1 MGLQQKKNV
10 KVNLDYLLDFYKAE
24 NVYKIIKR
32 NTKHKAKLLLFEKNY
47 IANISLI
54 IDVLKNKKYKHG
66 SYNIFIINER
76 KLRLIMS
83 EKLGDK
89 IINHLVSYYVLFP
102 ILEPKLID
110 TNVAARKNKGT
121 LYAINKL
128 KIYINKLKTNYD
140 SFYVLKVDITKFF
153 YNIDHKVLL
162 NLLKKDI
169 KDPDLYNLIKEIVK
183 SSENKETRQALKK
196 EIERYRKKIIK
207 SNLNNKEKERRINNL
222 NKIPISEKGKGL
234 PIGNLS
240 SQILAIYYLNT
251 LDHFI
256 KEKLKHKYYVRYM
269 DDFIILHHDKKYLKY
284 TLIEIKKYL
293 KKLKLD
299 INDKTFI
306 SEIHN
311 GFIFLGVRFVLDDK
325 RLRLILP
332 QNNKIKIRRKLQNI
346 KGRKNK
352 YNYLMSHYNGYL
364 SFFDENN
371 FLYKNISYKNRQV
384 INHYYRLS
392 DNYNFRIINLCYKDI
407 DVEKINF
414 NIKMLVNKYKVNNIE
429 FIIILLDKL
438 HMKLLLGLNNE
449 EKIPNIKAVH
459 NTILVVIE

>member
-1 MGLQQKKNV
+1 MDSQQRKNV
-10 KVNLDYLLDFYKAE
+10 KVNLDYLLDFYKVE

-54 IDVLKNKKYKHG
+54 ADILKNKKYKHG

-183 SSENKETRQALKK
+183 SSENKETRLALKK

-207 SNLNNKEKERRINNL
+207 SNLNNKEKERRINSL

-256 KEKLKHKYYVRYM
+256 KEELRHKYYVRYM
-269 DDFIILHHDKKYLKY
+269 DDFIILHHDKNYLKY
-284 TLIEIKKYL
+284 TLKEIKKYL

-311 GFIFLGVRFVLDDK
+311 SFIFLGVRFVLDDK
-325 RLRLILP
+325 RLRLLLP
-332 QNNKIKIRRKLQNI
+332 QDNKIKIRRKLKNVE
-346 KGRKNK
+346 GRKNK
-352 YNYLMSHYNGYL
+352 YNYMMSHYNGYL

-371 FLYKNISYKNRQV
+371 FLYKNISYNNRQV

-414 NIKMLVNKYKVNNIE
+414 NIKMLVNKYKVNDIE

-438 HMKLLLGLNNE
+438 QMKLLLGLNDK
-449 EKIPNIKAVH
+449 EKIPNIKAVN